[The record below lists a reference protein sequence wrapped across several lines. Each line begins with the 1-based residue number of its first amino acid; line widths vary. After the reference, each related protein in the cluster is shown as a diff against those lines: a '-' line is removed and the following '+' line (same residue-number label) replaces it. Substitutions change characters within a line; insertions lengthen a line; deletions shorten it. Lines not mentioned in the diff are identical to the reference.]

1 MDNCESKIESAQDDC
16 KYFEETVYFVAEFA
30 VNILLFVAAFI
41 YTLSFIII
49 LCTAKETCILPFL
62 CFGSTLCIIAGIS
75 IFWVCYKEVYMNL
88 NDTITESQRVEM
100 KELGFNVHD
109 DYVTIQLPWKIT
121 FGIGFY
127 LVLGAAALSIFTM
140 LLSIN
145 LALISPEKEE
155 PAATPAQQ
163 QQQPPTTRPPSQ
175 QRPPRQCPQQESHHQ
190 LQSYPPQSSAPL
202 NCPYLQGFSAQ
213 HYPTQTTPIY
223 QPPPLS
229 QLQPVQST
237 PFCPLTPQHIGFAPQ
252 SPYIPPH
259 QHRQI
264 YMASCTSQPPQPAAP
279 ASASSSVHSTSV

>member
-1 MDNCESKIESAQDDC
+1 MDNCESKNESAQAHC

-49 LCTAKETCILPFL
+49 LCSAKETCILPFL

-88 NDTITESQRVEM
+88 NDTITESQRVGM

-109 DYVTIQLPWKIT
+109 DYASIQLPWKIT

-127 LVLGAAALSIFTM
+127 LVIGAAALSIFTM

-145 LALISPEKEE
+145 LALISPEKKK
-155 PAATPAQQ
+155 PASTPESQ
-163 QQQPPTTRPPSQ
+163 QQQPPTVRPPSQ
-175 QRPPRQCPQQESHHQ
+175 QQQPSRQCPQQEGHHQ

-202 NCPYLQGFSAQ
+202 NCPYQQGYSVQ

-223 QPPPLS
+223 QPPKS
-229 QLQPVQST
+229 LQPAQST
-237 PFCPLTPQHIGFAPQ
+237 PICPLTPQHIGFAPQ
-252 SPYIPPH
+252 APYIPPH
-259 QHRQI
+259 QHQQI
-264 YMASCTSQPPQPAAP
+264 YMASCTSQPPQPAA
-279 ASASSSVHSTSV
+279 ASASSSVPSISV